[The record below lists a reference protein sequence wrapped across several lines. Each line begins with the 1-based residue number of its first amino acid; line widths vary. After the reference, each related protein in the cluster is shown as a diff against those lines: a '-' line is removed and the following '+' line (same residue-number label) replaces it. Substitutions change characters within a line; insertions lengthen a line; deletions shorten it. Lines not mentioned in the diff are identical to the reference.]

1 MTRQRLRC
9 AIYTRKST
17 SEGLEQD
24 FNSLDAQREAC
35 AAYIL
40 SQAGEGWERV
50 KTTYDDGGFSGGSME
65 RPGLRALM
73 KDIEAGRVDVV
84 VVYKV
89 DRLTRSLSDFAKIV
103 DIFDAAGA
111 SFVSVTQAFNTTTS
125 MGRLTLN
132 MLLSFAQFEREVT
145 GERIRD
151 KIAASKA
158 KGMWMGGNPPL
169 GYDIRERALH
179 INESEAG
186 IVRDIFQRFLAL
198 RSVMD
203 VRDALAADGVR
214 SKRWVSST
222 ERVHGGVAFTHGA
235 LFHILKSR
243 LYLGEVV
250 HKDRVYAGQHAPI
263 IDLDVFE
270 RVQSKL
276 KAGAPVLPGKP
287 VRGVGAPLLGKLFDD
302 LGTPMTRAHGNKGSK
317 RYHYYVST
325 AVAQRK
331 RVGSQPRVSAPRL
344 EAAIVDLLAP
354 SLAHAWHP
362 EAPVRDR
369 VMSAID
375 RVVLALGRIEVFA
388 RAGAINLDAPT
399 SSTMSVDETGIRIV
413 ADVDLSAPL
422 NDRSVIDG
430 ERPTEIRVD
439 RALVRAVVM
448 AGVWTRRLGEH
459 GAPSLQ
465 IFAEREGVS
474 PIYAGQILPLAY
486 LAPDLVEAILD
497 GRQPRRLSLSS
508 LIAHALPVDW
518 AGQRALFATFA

>member
-1 MTRQRLRC
+1 MTGRRLRC

-17 SEGLEQD
+17 SEGLDQD

-50 KTTYDDGGFSGGSME
+50 KTHYDDGGFSGGSME

-73 KDIEAGRVDVV
+73 KEIEAKRIDVV

-103 DIFDAAGA
+103 DIFNAAGA

-179 INESEAG
+179 INEAEAET
-186 IVRDIFQRFLAL
+186 VRDIFQRFLGS
-198 RSVMD
+198 RSVVD

-222 ERVHGGVAFTHGA
+222 ERVHGGSAFTHGA
-235 LFHILKSR
+235 LFHIIKNR
-243 LYLGEVV
+243 LYLGETV
-250 HKDRVYAGQHAPI
+250 HKDRVHAGQHKAI
-263 IDLDVFE
+263 VDVKTFDL
-270 RVQSKL
+270 VQAKL
-276 KAGAPVLPGKP
+276 KAGAPPLPGKP
-287 VRGVGAPLLGKLFDD
+287 ARGVGAPLLRKLFDD
-302 LGTPMTRAHGNKGSK
+302 LGTPMTRAHANKGVK

-325 AVAQRK
+325 AVVQRK
-331 RVGSQPRVSAPRL
+331 RAGSLPRVSAPKL
-344 EAAIVDLLAP
+344 EETIVGLMAP
-354 SLAHAWHP
+354 LMAHAWRP
-362 EAPVRDR
+362 EAPLRDR
-369 VMSAID
+369 VMKAVD
-375 RVVLALGRIEVFA
+375 RVVMAAGRIEITA
-388 RAGAINLDAPT
+388 QLAAIDVTTKTQCELT
-399 SSTMSVDETGIRIV
+399 HDEGGVRIV
-413 ADVDLSAPL
+413 AKADLSTPL
-422 NDRSVIDG
+422 NDRSVVGG
-430 ERPTEIRVD
+430 ERASEPGTD
-439 RALVRAVVM
+439 RALLRAVVM
-448 AGVWTRRLGEH
+448 ARVWARSLSEP

-465 IFAEREGVS
+465 AFADREGVS
-474 PIYAGQILPLAY
+474 SVYAGQILPLAY
-486 LAPDLVEAILD
+486 LAPDLVEAIVD
-497 GRQPRRLSLSS
+497 GRQPGRMTLAG
-508 LIAHALPVDW
+508 LIAHALPHDW
-518 AGQRALFATFA
+518 PAQRALFSTFA